1 MMRCTTAALKCV
13 DFVTRMEDSY
23 LCTGEKYSPYP
34 HCNQRDSRG

>member
-23 LCTGEKYSPYP
+23 LCTGGEVLSL
-34 HCNQRDSRG
+34 SSL